1 MGLRF
6 KSHGGA
12 FTYTMT
18 EITTETHTTTLID
31 RMFKAGAHFGFS
43 KSRRH
48 PSVAPYL
55 FGSKQGFDIFDLEK
69 TSVLLEEAS
78 TFLKDAGAQGLR
90 VLVVGT
96 KEEIVDLVRAEAV
109 RAELPFVVNRWVG
122 GTLTNFSEIKKRVE
136 HFLRLEKDREL
147 GELDR
152 KFTKKERVMLGREMD
167 RLAHSFGGILTM
179 EHLPQ
184 LIVVVDPR
192 HEAIAVEEA
201 RQAHIP
207 VVAIMSSDCD
217 VRGVTKPV
225 VVNDAH
231 KASVSLALS
240 ELLSAYQSGR
250 TLFVPKVPVVATI
263 PPKART
269 TTAR

>member
-1 MGLRF
+1 M
-6 KSHGGA
+6 S
-12 FTYTMT
+12 
-18 EITTETHTTTLID
+18 ENNTTPSLID

-69 TSVLLEEAS
+69 TSTLLEAACA
-78 TFLKDAGAQGLR
+78 FLKDAGAAGTR

-96 KEEIVDLVRAEAV
+96 KEEIVDLVRTEAV
-109 RAELPFVVNRWVG
+109 RAGLPFVANRWVG
-122 GTLTNFSEIKKRVE
+122 GTLTNFSEMKKRVD
-136 HFLRLEKDREL
+136 HFLNLEKDRES

-167 RLAHSFGGILTM
+167 RLAHNFGGVLAMDHMPQIL
-179 EHLPQ
+179 
-184 LIVVVDPR
+184 IVVDPR

-201 RQAHIP
+201 HQARIP
-207 VVAIMSSDCD
+207 VVAIMSSDCN
-217 VRGVTKPV
+217 VRGVEKPV

-240 ELLSAYQSGR
+240 ELLAAYESGR
-250 TLFVPKVPVVATI
+250 ALYVPKAAPVAAAPVRPRTAT
-263 PPKART
+263 R
-269 TTAR
+269 